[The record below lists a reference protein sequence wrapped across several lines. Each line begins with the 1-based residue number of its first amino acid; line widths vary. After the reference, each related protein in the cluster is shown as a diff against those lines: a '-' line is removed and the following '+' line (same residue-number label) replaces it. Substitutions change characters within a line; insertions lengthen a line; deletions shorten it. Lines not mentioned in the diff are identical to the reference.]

1 MPDLPKPP
9 FAPERVDVGPRA
21 LDEVRLALSERVRKE
36 ELYAFVEVPAE
47 PDRDKLRYYSD
58 HPAYEDLREWLS
70 KTVDETLRNDR
81 YQQAHLAP
89 QLVEALS
96 RHVASDTLGL
106 WKRDADGRIHPAEKQ
121 DEFRAVVI
129 PMTAV
134 FLLFFFVVTSV
145 PQLMNSVL
153 TEKTSRISEV
163 LLGSLSPTELMAGKL
178 LGSVA
183 VSLLLGA
190 LYLTTGLTIAGRMG
204 FASAIPP
211 GLVAWFL
218 VFLVLAML
226 LYGSVAMAVGAACND
241 AKDAQSL
248 MLPVMMP
255 LMLPM
260 FVLLPVIESP
270 SSTLSVGMSLL
281 PPMTPLVML
290 LRVALHPAPPTWQV
304 ALGAVLTLLTTA
316 ACIWAAGRV
325 FRVGLLAQGK
335 SAGLGQMLRWIFAR

>member
-1 MPDLPKPP
+1 
-9 FAPERVDVGPRA
+9 
-21 LDEVRLALSERVRKE
+21 
-36 ELYAFVEVPAE
+36 
-47 PDRDKLRYYSD
+47 
-58 HPAYEDLREWLS
+58 
-70 KTVDETLRNDR
+70 
-81 YQQAHLAP
+81 
-89 QLVEALS
+89 
-96 RHVASDTLGL
+96 
-106 WKRDADGRIHPAEKQ
+106 
-121 DEFRAVVI
+121 
-129 PMTAV
+129 
-134 FLLFFFVVTSV
+134 
-145 PQLMNSVL
+145 
-153 TEKTSRISEV
+153 
-163 LLGSLSPTELMAGKL
+163 
-178 LGSVA
+178 
-183 VSLLLGA
+183 
-190 LYLTTGLTIAGRMG
+190 MG

-335 SAGLGQMLRWIFAR
+335 SAGLGQMAALDLRALSRAASPKQPLRPTSARRSHSVAQSPTSGERDACRAVPHSVAAPLHLAPGNLLPWHCDIEHAASCALRKNRPSARDPVSSTVTRHFGVAIGKPKHERMSVA